1 MVRFGHYIVANQI
14 PGWEEY
20 YIGYKALKKKIR
32 LYGNRA
38 SVATQDECQEIMK
51 SFSDL
56 LDSQIE
62 KIVLFTIEKQG
73 LLAGRLKR
81 LWERRKVAQ
90 EMYEDDEDMESA
102 LCVEHFD
109 IAIPH
114 LMEDYR
120 QVGVELLQ
128 LLQFV
133 ELNATGLRKI
143 LKKFDK
149 RVGFRLGAQY
159 IASRSNHPYS
169 QLQLVFR
176 QVGIGAM
183 VATIS
188 RNLAELRAQSF
199 EINSTSSSVSLFRSA
214 SLPRRFV
221 EDEPIIRAIVE
232 AMHRLTQEVSL
243 VSYVAHELLLP
254 APKEEMPGMVS
265 IQEDAHFLSIQINLI
280 NTFLYMV
287 NYYIVVP
294 SSDSYAELLNAPAS
308 LCGVIIGSMPL
319 AALVSALV
327 YSWWSNYSYQAPLIF
342 STLILMAGNLMYA
355 LALKFNSVWLLLIG
369 RFLCG
374 LGGARAINRR
384 YISDHVPIKQL
395 TSASAAFVSASAL
408 GMAVGPAIASLL
420 SSVDFKFYG
429 APVNFV
435 TAPGWIM
442 TWLWGL
448 YLVLVLLFFKEPR
461 RSPSVVQPTVPR
473 AASSE
478 TKLAEKLEDGSQSL
492 MLTAQLLADSVPAQD
507 TTDEEE
513 CEGDDSNCGDDR
525 AVETVGEL
533 LKELTLPIRILLWI
547 YFMLKFAS
555 EILISECS
563 ILTGYYFNWTTTQVG
578 LFLGLLGLTVLP
590 ISAVVGNYI
599 SNIYEDRLVV
609 LWSQIFTAVGVVAIF
624 CFSPW
629 LAYSPYQYIAA
640 AILIFVSTNVLE
652 GVNMS
657 LLSKVMS
664 PRLSRGVFNCGL
676 LSTEAGT
683 LARALADGLISVV
696 GRGGQANLLNFTMIP
711 TLSIVVY
718 TTIYTWVGYYTLY

>member
-1 MVRFGHYIVANQI
+1 VIFKVNYQ
-14 PGWEEY
+14 
-20 YIGYKALKKKIR
+20 
-32 LYGNRA
+32 
-38 SVATQDECQEIMK
+38 T
-51 SFSDL
+51 
-56 LDSQIE
+56 E
-62 KIVLFTIEKQG
+62 KWYVQ
-73 LLAGRLKR
+73 
-81 LWERRKVAQ
+81 
-90 EMYEDDEDMESA
+90 
-102 LCVEHFD
+102 
-109 IAIPH
+109 
-114 LMEDYR
+114 
-120 QVGVELLQ
+120 
-128 LLQFV
+128 
-133 ELNATGLRKI
+133 
-143 LKKFDK
+143 
-149 RVGFRLGAQY
+149 
-159 IASRSNHPYS
+159 
-169 QLQLVFR
+169 
-176 QVGIGAM
+176 
-183 VATIS
+183 
-188 RNLAELRAQSF
+188 
-199 EINSTSSSVSLFRSA
+199 
-214 SLPRRFV
+214 
-221 EDEPIIRAIVE
+221 AIVE

-254 APKEEMPGMVS
+254 APKEEIPGMVS

-287 NYYIVVP
+287 CYICCPKLWVFQAKLVRGYKDQWMRITKCCVVAELLCMATGMQVNYYIVVP
-294 SSDSYAELLNAPAS
+294 SSDSYAELLNAPAT

-461 RSPSVVQPTVPR
+461 RSPPVVQPSVPR

-478 TKLAEKLEDGSQSL
+478 TKLAGKLEDGSQSL
-492 MLTAQLLADSVPAQD
+492 MLTAPLLADSAPAQD
-507 TTDEEE
+507 MTDEEE
-513 CEGDDSNCGDDR
+513 CEGDDSNCGDDK

-664 PRLSRGVFNCGL
+664 PRLSMGVFNCGL

>member
-1 MVRFGHYIVANQI
+1 LSLQENCYHR
-14 PGWEEY
+14 Y

-38 SVATQDECQEIMK
+38 AVATEDECQEIMK

-73 LLAGRLKR
+73 LLAGRLQR

-90 EMYEDDEDMESA
+90 EMYGDDEDMESA

-109 IAIPH
+109 MTIPH

-214 SLPRRFV
+214 SLPQRFV

-254 APKEEMPGMVS
+254 APKEEIPGMVS

-280 NTFLYMV
+280 NTFLYMA

-294 SSDSYAELLNAPAS
+294 SSDSYAELLNAPAT

-327 YSWWSNYSYQAPLIF
+327 YSWWSTYSYQAPLIF

-420 SSVDFKFYG
+420 SSVDFKVFH
-429 APVNFV
+429 PH
-435 TAPGWIM
+435 
-442 TWLWGL
+442 L
-448 YLVLVLLFFKEPR
+448 
-461 RSPSVVQPTVPR
+461 Q
-473 AASSE
+473 
-478 TKLAEKLEDGSQSL
+478 LAG
-492 MLTAQLLADSVPAQD
+492 
-507 TTDEEE
+507 
-513 CEGDDSNCGDDR
+513 
-525 AVETVGEL
+525 
-533 LKELTLPIRILLWI
+533 
-547 YFMLKFAS
+547 
-555 EILISECS
+555 
-563 ILTGYYFNWTTTQVG
+563 
-578 LFLGLLGLTVLP
+578 
-590 ISAVVGNYI
+590 
-599 SNIYEDRLVV
+599 
-609 LWSQIFTAVGVVAIF
+609 
-624 CFSPW
+624 FS
-629 LAYSPYQYIAA
+629 
-640 AILIFVSTNVLE
+640 
-652 GVNMS
+652 
-657 LLSKVMS
+657 
-664 PRLSRGVFNCGL
+664 
-676 LSTEAGT
+676 
-683 LARALADGLISVV
+683 
-696 GRGGQANLLNFTMIP
+696 
-711 TLSIVVY
+711 
-718 TTIYTWVGYYTLY
+718 